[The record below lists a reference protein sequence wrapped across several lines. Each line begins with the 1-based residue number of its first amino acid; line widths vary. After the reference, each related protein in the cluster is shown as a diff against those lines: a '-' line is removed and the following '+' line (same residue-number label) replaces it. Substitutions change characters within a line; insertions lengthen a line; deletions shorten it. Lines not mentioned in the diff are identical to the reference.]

1 MTDRTPCGDV
11 PPCTLMHRVLRTL
24 SSVTCVLGLTAV
36 PAWGAAPVRVAL
48 VIGNSTYI
56 AAPHLANPGMDAKLV
71 AAALHRA
78 GFSDVDL
85 QVDLSKANFE
95 RALRAFQQK
104 ADGAEVALIYY
115 AGHGLEIDGRNWLV
129 PVDATLADERDL
141 PFQAI
146 DLDMVLGTVTGAK
159 GLRVVVLDACRDN
172 PFTRSIRRI
181 SGTRG
186 LTSRGLADIE
196 VAGTLVLY
204 AQRAGQTAF
213 DGTGDGADSPFA
225 TAFAA
230 RLPERGVDIRLLVS
244 EVRDDVLATTG
255 GKQEPFSYG
264 SLPGVSLELV
274 PGASDSGAP
283 RVDPELQAFNSATT
297 QNSLAGWQSYLNVYP
312 TGRYANLARSQ
323 RDFIKAKMSTGAP
336 PAGNT
341 GEKSAPVVEPQQSAE
356 GASRLDEQKG
366 DEEMLE
372 ALTTEVCL
380 KDNCINYS
388 AVERQRQSALAQR
401 DCVMAKKQWRSA
413 LNETTS
419 PERAMALK
427 PKVDGN
433 AIQCRKN
440 VGCLNTGWPAY
451 NYIAPEGGDIH
462 MIPGFHCSDSD
473 SLQ

>member
-1 MTDRTPCGDV
+1 
-11 PPCTLMHRVLRTL
+11 MHWILRTV
-24 SSVTCVLGLTAV
+24 SSITCMLGAIAV
-36 PAWGAAPVRVAL
+36 PAWAAAPVRVAL
-48 VIGNSTYI
+48 VIGNSTYA
-56 AAPHLANPGMDAKLV
+56 AAPHLANPGTDAKLV
-71 AAALHRA
+71 AAALHQA
-78 GFSDVDL
+78 GFSDVAL
-85 QVDLSKANFE
+85 QVDLTKADFE
-95 RALRAFQQK
+95 KALRAFQQK

-186 LTSRGLADIE
+186 LASRGLADIE
-196 VAGTLVLY
+196 VTGTLVLY
-204 AQRAGQTAF
+204 AQRAGQTAL
-213 DGTGDGADSPFA
+213 DGGEGADSPFA

-244 EVRDDVLATTG
+244 QVRDDVLATTG

-274 PGASDSGAP
+274 PGASDASAP
-283 RVDPELQAFNSATT
+283 RLDPELQAFNSATT

-312 TGRYANLARSQ
+312 AGRYASLARSQ
-323 RDFIKAKMSTGAP
+323 RDFIKAKLSTGTL

-341 GEKSAPVVEPQQSAE
+341 VEQNAQVIEPQQSAE
-356 GASRLDEQKG
+356 GTSRLDEQKG

-380 KDNCINYS
+380 KNNRLNYS
-388 AVERQRQSALAQR
+388 AEERQRQTALAR
-401 DCVMAKKQWRSA
+401 HDCVMAKKQWRSA

-440 VGCLNTGWPAY
+440 VGCSNTGWPAY
-451 NYIAPEGGDIH
+451 NYIAPAGGDIQ
-462 MIPGFHCSDSD
+462 MIPGFHCSDTD
-473 SLQ
+473 PL

>member
-1 MTDRTPCGDV
+1 
-11 PPCTLMHRVLRTL
+11 MHRFPRTL
-24 SSVTCVLGLTAV
+24 SSLSCMLGLVAV
-36 PAWGAAPVRVAL
+36 TAWGAAPFRVAL
-48 VIGNSTYI
+48 VIGNSNYI
-56 AAPHLANPGMDAKLV
+56 AAPHLANPGTDAKLV
-71 AAALHRA
+71 AAALHQA

-95 RALRAFQQK
+95 KALRAFQQK

-141 PFQAI
+141 PFQGI

-186 LTSRGLADIE
+186 LPSRGLADIE
-196 VAGTLVLY
+196 VTGTLVLY
-204 AQRAGQTAF
+204 AQRAGQTAL
-213 DGTGDGADSPFA
+213 DGTGAGADSPFA

-244 EVRDDVLATTG
+244 QVRDDVLATTG

-264 SLPGVSLELV
+264 SLPGVSLELA
-274 PGASDSGAP
+274 PGATDAAAAP

-312 TGRYANLARSQ
+312 TGRYAALARSQ
-323 RDFIKAKMSTGAP
+323 RDFIKAKLSTGTL
-336 PAGNT
+336 PAVNT
-341 GEKSAPVVEPQQSAE
+341 GEQNAQVGEPQQSAE
-356 GASRLDEQKG
+356 GASRVDEQKG

-380 KDNCINYS
+380 KDNCLSYS
-388 AVERQRQSALAQR
+388 AAERQRQTALAQR

-413 LNETTS
+413 LNKTTS

-427 PKVDGN
+427 PKVEGN
-433 AIQCRKN
+433 GIQCRKN
-440 VGCLNTGWPAY
+440 VGCSNTGWPAY

-462 MIPGFHCSDSD
+462 MLPGFHCSDTD
-473 SLQ
+473 PL